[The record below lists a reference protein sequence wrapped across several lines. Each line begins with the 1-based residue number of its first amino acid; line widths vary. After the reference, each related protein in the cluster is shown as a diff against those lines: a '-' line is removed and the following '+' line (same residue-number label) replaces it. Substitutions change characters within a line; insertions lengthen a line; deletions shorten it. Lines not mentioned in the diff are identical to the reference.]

1 MEAFFTLDNLVT
13 LALLVLLQAVLGFDN
28 LLYISQ
34 ESKCV
39 TANEQKI
46 LRRYSLYIAIFFRIL
61 FLFIFV
67 KMIATFQSVLFS
79 IVFPDIISVSF
90 TLHSLIFL
98 FGGVVI
104 IYTATKKISSLL
116 IRGKRERRK
125 PLSFSHALLLII
137 LMNLVFSFEA
147 VVSMR
152 ALTDSLFMMLP
163 AMLIGVALMAWFVE
177 HISAFLKQ
185 YRRYEMLGLFVLF
198 LVGIILV
205 SEGGDLANFYLFGQ
219 AIEPMSKVTFYLI
232 VVLIIIVDSVQGRY
246 SKKRLEGKK
255 REGGKKKTFS

>member
-28 LLYISQ
+28 LRYISQ

-39 TANEQKI
+39 TVNEQKI
-46 LRRYSLYIAIFFRIL
+46 LRRYGLYIAVFLRIV
-61 FLFIFV
+61 FLFVFV

-79 IVFPDIISVSF
+79 IVFPDVISVSF

-98 FGGVVI
+98 LGGIMI
-104 IYTATKKISSLL
+104 IYTATKKISHML
-116 IRGKRERRK
+116 IRGKRGQRK
-125 PLSFSHALLLII
+125 PLSFFRALLLII

-163 AMLIGVALMAWFVE
+163 AMLVGVALMVWLMGSISTFV
-177 HISAFLKQ
+177 KQ
-185 YRRYEMLGLFVLF
+185 YHRYEMLGLLILF
-198 LVGIILV
+198 LVGIMLV
-205 SEGGDLANFYLFGQ
+205 SEGGDLANLQLFGE
-219 AIEPMSKVTFYLI
+219 AIEPMSKVAFYLV
-232 VVLIIIVDSVQGRY
+232 VVLMIVVDSVQGQY
-246 SKKRLEGKK
+246 SKKRQEGKK
-255 REGGKKKTFS
+255 RGGIKKKTFS

>member
-13 LALLVLLQAVLGFDN
+13 LALLVLLQVVLGFNN

-34 ESKCV
+34 KSKRV
-39 TANEQKI
+39 IVNEQKL
-46 LRRYSLYIAIFFRIL
+46 LRRYGLYAAIFLRIL

-98 FGGVVI
+98 LGGIVI
-104 IYTATKKISSLL
+104 VYTATKEISYML
-116 IRGKRERRK
+116 IREKRERRK
-125 PLSFSHALLLII
+125 PLSFSYALLLII

-163 AMLIGVALMAWFVE
+163 AMLIGIALMAWLVE
-177 HISAFLKQ
+177 HISDFLKQ
-185 YRRYEMLGLFVLF
+185 YRRYEMLGLFILF
-198 LVGIILV
+198 LVGIMLV
-205 SEGGDLANFYLFGQ
+205 SEGGSLANFHLFGQ

-232 VVLIIIVDSVQGRY
+232 VVLIIMVDSVQGQY
-246 SKKRLEGKK
+246 SKKRLKGKK